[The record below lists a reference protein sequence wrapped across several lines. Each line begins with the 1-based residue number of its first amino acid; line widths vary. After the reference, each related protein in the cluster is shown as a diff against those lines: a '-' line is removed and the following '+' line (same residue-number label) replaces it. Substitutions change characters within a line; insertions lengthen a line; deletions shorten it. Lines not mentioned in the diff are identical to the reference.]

1 MKTNNE
7 DTIFLNEYLDELK
20 KSEKKIDIKSLWKPV
35 SIGGISAIM
44 LGIGTYAIGNM
55 GRGLFH
61 VDDSK
66 SFEDAFDEARKELG
80 SDGVFQYKDGA
91 YIACSP
97 DEWDEKSDA
106 EKVTAVAHLI
116 PEDYLDVDLSSIEND
131 GHHEEQ
137 VVANDVNENVEP
149 LNVEVKVTPVEKNE
163 QKIDISVVDEPAK
176 TVSSDVE
183 TVSDNPDVVMVSGE
197 DESELLTD
205 EIEVTLVDET
215 SVEEDNS
222 IVGKIIEEIAE
233 LIVPESEKPGPAPLE
248 ASKAVEID
256 SELSVNPD
264 VAPDMPDY
272 MQDADLSSI
281 L

>member
-7 DTIFLNEYLDELK
+7 ETIFLNEYLDELK
-20 KSEKKIDIKSLWKPV
+20 KTEKKIDIKSLWKPV

-44 LGIGTYAIGNM
+44 LGVGAYAIGNM
-55 GRGLFH
+55 GRNIFQ

-91 YIACSP
+91 YVACSP
-97 DEWDEKSDA
+97 EEWDEKSDA
-106 EKVTAVAHLI
+106 EKVVAVTHLI
-116 PEDYLDVDLSSIEND
+116 PEDYLDIDLSSIENE
-131 GHHEEQ
+131 GHHTEQ
-137 VVANDVNENVEP
+137 VVAVDVNENVEP
-149 LNVEVKVTPVEKNE
+149 QKVEVNVSPAETNE
-163 QKIDISVVDEPAK
+163 EKIDISIVDEPAK
-176 TVSSDVE
+176 MASSDVE
-183 TVSDNPDVVMVSGE
+183 AVTDNLDVVMVSGE
-197 DESELLTD
+197 DDSELLID
-205 EIEVTLVDET
+205 DIEVTLVDET
-215 SVEEDNS
+215 PVEEDNS

-233 LIVPESEKPGPAPLE
+233 LIVPESEKPGLAPLE

-256 SELSVNPD
+256 GELSNNPE

-281 L
+281 F

>member
-91 YIACSP
+91 CCGSF
-97 DEWDEKSDA
+97 D
-106 EKVTAVAHLI
+106 T
-116 PEDYLDVDLSSIEND
+116 
-131 GHHEEQ
+131 
-137 VVANDVNENVEP
+137 
-149 LNVEVKVTPVEKNE
+149 
-163 QKIDISVVDEPAK
+163 
-176 TVSSDVE
+176 
-183 TVSDNPDVVMVSGE
+183 
-197 DESELLTD
+197 
-205 EIEVTLVDET
+205 
-215 SVEEDNS
+215 
-222 IVGKIIEEIAE
+222 
-233 LIVPESEKPGPAPLE
+233 
-248 ASKAVEID
+248 
-256 SELSVNPD
+256 
-264 VAPDMPDY
+264 
-272 MQDADLSSI
+272 
-281 L
+281 